1 MQLVIG
7 AIGRLRAGP
16 EAALLQH
23 FQKRITA
30 WPMELREFELKR
42 KVSPDRVS
50 DAEGELL
57 LAAIPE
63 GAHVVVLDETG
74 KLSTSAGIAQNMGD
88 LQDSGCRNL
97 VFLIGGADGHGDAVR
112 ARADRMIAFGRNTWP
127 HMLMRTLLVEQIYRA
142 QQIIARHPYHRA

>member
-1 MQLVIG
+1 MQIVIG

-16 EAALLQH
+16 EAALLEH

-30 WPMELREFELKR
+30 WPLELREFELKK
-42 KVSPDRVS
+42 KVSLDRVS

-57 LAAIPE
+57 LAAIPD
-63 GAHVVVLDETG
+63 GAHVVVLDEVG
-74 KLSTSAGIAQNMGD
+74 KLSTSAGIAQDMVD

-97 VFLIGGADGHGDAVR
+97 MFLIGGADGHGDAVR

-127 HMLMRTLLVEQIYRA
+127 HMLMRTLLVEQVYRA

>member
-1 MQLVIG
+1 MQILIG

-16 EAALLQH
+16 EAALLEH

-30 WPMELREFELKR
+30 WPLALREFELK
-42 KVSPDRVS
+42 KKTAPDRVS
-50 DAEGELL
+50 EAEGELL
-57 LAAIPE
+57 LAAIPD

-74 KLSTSAGIAQNMGD
+74 KLSTSAGIAKHMAD
-88 LQDSGCRNL
+88 LQDSGCRDV

-112 ARADRMIAFGRNTWP
+112 ARADRVIAFGRNTWP

>member
-1 MQLVIG
+1 MQILIG

-16 EAALLQH
+16 EAALLEH
-23 FQKRITA
+23 FQKRVTA
-30 WPMELREFELKR
+30 WPMELREFELKK
-42 KVSPDRVS
+42 KVAADRIS
-50 DAEGELL
+50 AAEGELL
-57 LAAIPE
+57 LAAIPD

-74 KLSTSAGIAQNMGD
+74 KLSTSAGIAQDIGD

-112 ARADRMIAFGRNTWP
+112 ARADRVIAFGRNTWP
-127 HMLMRTLLVEQIYRA
+127 HMLMRTLLVEQVYRA

>member
-1 MQLVIG
+1 MIG

-16 EAALLQH
+16 EAALLDH
-23 FQKRITA
+23 FRKRITA
-30 WPMELREFELKR
+30 WPVELREFELKR
-42 KVSPDRVS
+42 KVAPDHVS

-57 LAAIPE
+57 LAAIPD
-63 GAHVVVLDETG
+63 GAHVIVLDETG
-74 KLSTSAGIAQNMGD
+74 KLSTSAGIARDMSD

-97 VFLIGGADGHGDAVR
+97 VFLIGGADGHGDDVR

>member
-1 MQLVIG
+1 MRRG
-7 AIGRLRAGP
+7 S
-16 EAALLQH
+16 
-23 FQKRITA
+23 
-30 WPMELREFELKR
+30 W
-42 KVSPDRVS
+42 
-50 DAEGELL
+50 
-57 LAAIPE
+57 LAAIPD

-74 KLSTSAGIAQNMGD
+74 KISSSAGIAKEMAD
-88 LQDSGCRNL
+88 LQDSGCRNV

>member
-1 MQLVIG
+1 MQIVIG

-16 EAALLQH
+16 EAALLEH

-30 WPMELREFELKR
+30 WPMELREFELKK

-57 LAAIPE
+57 LATIPD

-74 KLSTSAGIAQNMGD
+74 KLSTSPGIAQDMVE

-127 HMLMRTLLVEQIYRA
+127 HMLMRTLLVEQVYRA
-142 QQIIARHPYHRA
+142 QQIVARHPYHRA

>member
-1 MQLVIG
+1 MQILIG

-16 EAALLQH
+16 EAALLEQ

-30 WPMELREFELKR
+30 WPMELREFELKK
-42 KVSPDRVS
+42 KVAADRVS
-50 DAEGELL
+50 AAEGELL
-57 LAAIPE
+57 LAAIPD
-63 GAHVVVLDETG
+63 GAHVFVLDETG
-74 KLSTSAGIAQNMGD
+74 KLSTSAGIARDIAN

-112 ARADRMIAFGRNTWP
+112 ARADRIIAFGRNTWP
-127 HMLMRTLLVEQIYRA
+127 HMLMRTLLVEQVYRA

>member
-1 MQLVIG
+1 MQILIG

-16 EAALLQH
+16 EAALIEH

-30 WPMELREFELKR
+30 WPLALREFELKR
-42 KVSPDRVS
+42 KVAPDRTS
-50 DAEGELL
+50 EAEGELL
-57 LAAIPE
+57 LAAIPD

-74 KLSTSAGIAQNMGD
+74 KLSTSAGIARDMTD

-97 VFLIGGADGHGDAVR
+97 VFLIGGADGHGEAVR

-127 HMLMRTLLVEQIYRA
+127 HMLMRTLLIEQIYRA

>member
-1 MQLVIG
+1 MQITIG

-16 EAALLQH
+16 EAALLEH

-30 WPMELREFELKR
+30 WPIELREFELKK
-42 KVSPDRVS
+42 KVSADRVS
-50 DAEGELL
+50 AAEGELL
-57 LAAIPE
+57 LAAIPD

-74 KLSTSAGIAQNMGD
+74 KLSTSTGIARDMAG
-88 LQDSGCRNL
+88 LQDGGCRHL
-97 VFLIGGADGHGDAVR
+97 VYLIGGADGHADAVR
-112 ARADRMIAFGRNTWP
+112 NRADRMIAFGRNTWP

>member
-1 MQLVIG
+1 MQILIG

-16 EAALLQH
+16 EATLLEH

-42 KVSPDRVS
+42 KVSADRAS

-57 LAAIPE
+57 LAAIPD

-74 KLSTSAGIAQNMGD
+74 KLSTSAGIARDIAG

-127 HMLMRTLLVEQIYRA
+127 HMLMRSLLVEQVYRA

>member
-1 MQLVIG
+1 MQIIIG

-16 EAALLQH
+16 EASLLENY
-23 FQKRITA
+23 QKRITA

-42 KVSPDRVS
+42 KVAPDRVS

-57 LAAIPE
+57 LAAVPD

-74 KLSTSAGIAQNMGD
+74 KLSTSAGIAKEMAD
-88 LQDSGCRNL
+88 LQDSGCRNV

-127 HMLMRTLLVEQIYRA
+127 HLLMRTLLVEQIYRA

>member
-16 EAALLQH
+16 EAALLEH
-23 FQKRITA
+23 YQKRITA
-30 WPMELREFELKR
+30 WPMALREFELKR

-57 LAAIPE
+57 LAAIPD
-63 GAHVVVLDETG
+63 GAHVIVLDETG
-74 KLSTSAGIAQNMGD
+74 KLSTSAEIAQNMAD
-88 LQDSGCRNL
+88 LQNSGCRNL

-112 ARADRMIAFGRNTWP
+112 GRADRMIAFGRNTWP